1 MGRRGGGGAGENEA
15 FHCADKWCA
24 RLSPLSSPAIAFEPL
39 HQRSARAD
47 RHFAHS
53 RLQASSVCTAH
64 SCVQQRSLM
73 NFGCIILYSYVYSHM
88 PLCVSLLSLNSLL
101 YCTLYCTRT
110 STRMCIVSYSFL
122 SCFSVLLSHRTSALI
137 AAHKKNCL
145 YLYCGGLWRV
155 LSGYLARFL
164 DSSFQQ
170 AGHRD
175 LKNIR
180 TYLRQVDESDRH
192 DSLRRDADSD
202 SCESRANSSSPSPSP
217 RRVFVRTVR
226 CSARISS
233 ASRPGGQA
241 ERPAMHCVLS
251 SARTLVAVVRRVSDE
266 RSARVYLIKQR
277 FRVHIGL
284 YTPELTAASAIRRAR
299 VHCTSRRLRGP
310 LSDSL
315 VFIARA

>member
-1 MGRRGGGGAGENEA
+1 MARRGAATAVGGRAVGRRGGGGAGENEA

-24 RLSPLSSPAIAFEPL
+24 GLSPLSSPAIAFEPL

-64 SCVQQRSLM
+64 SCVQQLM
-73 NFGCIILYSYVYSHM
+73 NFDCIIR
-88 PLCVSLLSLNSLL
+88 LLACACLSQLSTVH
-101 YCTLYCTRT
+101 CTALVRVLHRIRLFTVC
-110 STRMCIVSYSFL
+110 
-122 SCFSVLLSHRTSALI
+122 SVLLSHRTSALI

-145 YLYCGGLWRV
+145 YLYCGELWRV

-164 DSSFQQ
+164 DSPFQQ

-217 RRVFVRTVR
+217 RRVFVRTAR
-226 CSARISS
+226 CSARI
-233 ASRPGGQA
+233 
-241 ERPAMHCVLS
+241 
-251 SARTLVAVVRRVSDE
+251 
-266 RSARVYLIKQR
+266 
-277 FRVHIGL
+277 
-284 YTPELTAASAIRRAR
+284 ASAGRAGRRNGSRCTVFSRAR
-299 VHCTSRRLRGP
+299 VHLLQWSEASQTSGRRE
-310 LSDSL
+310 
-315 VFIARA
+315 FT